1 MRYYPQPHSLQG
13 LTSDSRLASQ
23 LHHAFKKGGC
33 LERSFASPRSSEK
46 RSFSEIPKSFGFRE
60 FQKAALFE
68 NVGSILERMGYALS
82 PVPVPVPVNN
92 SYRGR
97 IITRDGR

>member
-1 MRYYPQPHSLQG
+1 MRHYPQPHSLQE
-13 LTSDSRLASQ
+13 LTSDPRLALQ
-23 LHHAFKKGGC
+23 LHHAFKKGGY
-33 LERSFASPRSSEK
+33 L
-46 RSFSEIPKSFGFRE
+46 
-60 FQKAALFE
+60 
-68 NVGSILERMGYALS
+68 GSILERMGYALS